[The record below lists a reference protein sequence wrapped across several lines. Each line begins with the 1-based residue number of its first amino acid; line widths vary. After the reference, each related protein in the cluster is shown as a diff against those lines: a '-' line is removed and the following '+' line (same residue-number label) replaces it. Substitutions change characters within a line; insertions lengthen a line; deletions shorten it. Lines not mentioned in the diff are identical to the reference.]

1 MQNLPISPS
10 ASPVAPSQVASSQ
23 ADASAQ
29 DGLNPTSPGGD
40 FNAVL
45 TRQMAAEASATARE
59 SNGATAGVGV
69 IPTVVLA
76 VANKVAD
83 KHGTAPAVD
92 GVTTAAQNGMMAL
105 MGVPMMSAELKTV
118 ATATPVS
125 ALAPEGLSNAGTQNQ
140 QALLEQLQ
148 AGEASGFTGKL
159 AVGSSATATESAS
172 SANATQDMAFSAAMQ
187 TAANMQATV
196 SEAGQKQAAALL
208 DPARDDRLLI
218 QSQTQ
223 SQGLMAAS
231 QMMTA
236 PNASQD
242 LMVNTPMG
250 NNRWN
255 EDLGQKITWMAGHG
269 SQSAE
274 LQLNPPDLG
283 PLHVVLNVSG
293 DQATA
298 LFTSPHA
305 AVREAV
311 QQALPKLRDMLA
323 DNGIML
329 GNASVS
335 DQGRQGAQ
343 SGYSGEGSKPSSS
356 SGRGAVEVSSVQQ
369 GPRSI
374 SMLQTQ
380 GLVDTF
386 A

>member
-23 ADASAQ
+23 AEAGAQ
-29 DGLNPTSPGGD
+29 DGLNPASPGAD

-45 TRQMAAEASATARE
+45 TRQMAAEASATARDG
-59 SNGATAGVGV
+59 NGATAGVGV
-69 IPTVVLA
+69 ISPVVLTGTS
-76 VANKVAD
+76 KLAD

-92 GVTTAAQNGMMAL
+92 GVAMAAQNGMMAL

-118 ATATPVS
+118 VTTAPVS
-125 ALAPEGLSNAGTQNQ
+125 APAPEGLSNAGAQNQ

-148 AGEASGFTGKL
+148 AGEANGLTGKL
-159 AVGSSATATESAS
+159 AVGPSTTAAGAAPGAAT
-172 SANATQDMAFSAAMQ
+172 TQDMTFGSALQ
-187 TAANMQATV
+187 VAANMQATV
-196 SEAGQKQAAALL
+196 SEAGQKQAAALP
-208 DPARDDRLLI
+208 DPARDARLLV

-231 QMMTA
+231 QMPV

-242 LMVNTPMG
+242 LMVNTPVG

-343 SGYSGEGSKPSSS
+343 SGYSGGGSKPSSS
-356 SGRGAVEVSSVQQ
+356 SGGGAVEVSSVQQ

>member
-23 ADASAQ
+23 ADAGAQ
-29 DGLNPTSPGGD
+29 DGLNPTSPGSD

-59 SNGATAGVGV
+59 SNGATVGVGV
-69 IPTVVLA
+69 ISPVVLA
-76 VANKVAD
+76 VTNKVAD

-105 MGVPMMSAELKTV
+105 MGVPMMSAELQSG
-118 ATATPVS
+118 ANPAPIS
-125 ALAPEGLSNAGTQNQ
+125 APAPEGLSSAGAQYQ
-140 QALLEQLQ
+140 QSLLEQLQ
-148 AGEASGFTGKL
+148 AGEASGLTGKL

-172 SANATQDMAFSAAMQ
+172 SATATQDMAFSAAMQ

-196 SEAGQKQAAALL
+196 SEAGQKQAAALS
-208 DPARDDRLLI
+208 DPARDARLLV

-231 QMMTA
+231 QMAA

-242 LMVNTPMG
+242 LMVNTPVG